1 MWRGPRPPYIRTLMD
16 FPMGKQEPA
25 SPASPEAAPDTGDAE
40 AVGPVEK
47 ARQSVGRWAQKPR
60 LKWALKTPISI
71 GWYNSYPSYLLR

>member
-40 AVGPVEK
+40 AVGPEEK
-47 ARQSVGRWAQKPR
+47 ARFKAWEDGPKNRGLNGP
-60 LKWALKTPISI
+60 
-71 GWYNSYPSYLLR
+71 YNSYPSYLLK